1 MSDIHIIPR
10 PVRIEPGSGVLRLD
24 ADTTIGAPDPGHA
37 AATLLA
43 GMLRTSTGWA
53 VPVQAGA
60 GTIRF
65 VLDASRAAAL
75 GDEGYELTSTQ
86 QQGVTIVA
94 AADKGLLWSV
104 QTLRQLLPAALEAGT
119 PSTGVDWVVPAVHI
133 DDRPRF
139 S

>member
-53 VPVQAGA
+53 VPVQPASA
-60 GTIRF
+60 RF
-65 VLDASRAAAL
+65 DSCWMPHAPRWA
-75 GDEGYELTSTQ
+75 TR
-86 QQGVTIVA
+86 VTN
-94 AADKGLLWSV
+94 
-104 QTLRQLLPAALEAGT
+104 
-119 PSTGVDWVVPAVHI
+119 
-133 DDRPRF
+133 
-139 S
+139 